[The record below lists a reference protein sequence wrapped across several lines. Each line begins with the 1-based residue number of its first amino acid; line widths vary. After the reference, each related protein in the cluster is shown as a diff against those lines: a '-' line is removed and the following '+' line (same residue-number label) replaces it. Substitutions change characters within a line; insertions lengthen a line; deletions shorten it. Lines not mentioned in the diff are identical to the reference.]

1 MKMSK
6 EEEVLLAQYAGAA
19 LQGWLAHYPEDSSIN
34 KINYGVVARGCF
46 QMAKAMLV
54 VHKQVVSG
62 GIPESKEK

>member
-6 EEEVLLAQYAGAA
+6 EEEALLTQYASAA
-19 LQGWLAHYPEDSSIN
+19 LQGWLAHYAEESSIN
-34 KINYGVVARGCF
+34 QVNFGVVSRGCF
-46 QMAKAMLV
+46 QMAKSMLI